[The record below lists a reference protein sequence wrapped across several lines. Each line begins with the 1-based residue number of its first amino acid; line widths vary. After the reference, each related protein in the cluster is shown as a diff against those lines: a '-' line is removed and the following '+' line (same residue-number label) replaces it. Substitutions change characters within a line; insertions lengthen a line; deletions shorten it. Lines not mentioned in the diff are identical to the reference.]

1 MKIEDTS
8 ILMKS
13 KDYKERFIAE
23 YHQLNERAKK
33 LEAMLEKYKAGKLD
47 FTPSCPIS
55 IMELQL
61 EYMFKY
67 LSILEARVII
77 ENVDLFEYD
86 LPF

>member
-23 YHQLNERAKK
+23 YHQTNERAKK
-33 LEAMLEKYKAGKLD
+33 LSAMIEKYKAGKLN
-47 FTPSCPIS
+47 FTPSCNIS
-55 IMELQL
+55 LLELQL
-61 EYMFKY
+61 EYMYKY
-67 LSILEARVII
+67 LSILEARAII
-77 ENVDLFEYD
+77 ENVDLLEYE